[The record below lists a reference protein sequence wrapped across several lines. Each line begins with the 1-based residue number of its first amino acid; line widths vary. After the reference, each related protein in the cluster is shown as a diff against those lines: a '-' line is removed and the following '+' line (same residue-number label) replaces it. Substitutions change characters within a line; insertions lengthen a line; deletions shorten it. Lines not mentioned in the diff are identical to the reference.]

1 VRGLAEQWKL
11 PGNVIDSTQYHHS
24 SSLAKKNVKQIEI
37 VHLANY
43 MASSNILSA
52 TEKPPDY
59 PLDESAF
66 EILGISED
74 NLRKIEVEVSGLS
87 FSGEIFS

>member
-1 VRGLAEQWKL
+1 
-11 PGNVIDSTQYHHS
+11 
-24 SSLAKKNVKQIEI
+24 
-37 VHLANY
+37 
-43 MASSNILSA
+43 MASNNILSA
-52 TEKPPDY
+52 TEKNPDY

-74 NLRKIEVEVSGLS
+74 SFSKIEAEVSGLS